1 MTGLLPG
8 TAPQFLRFH
17 RKTER
22 KSRRLR
28 PDSIEPALVVQRMAG
43 RRLSLPGGRVP
54 GTLPRTR
61 GGCIPGQLYGEG
73 RGIVIT
79 DSGESAIWNGHG
91 VGAATGKGLGMKFAA
106 SVAFQAP
113 ATGKLARLNNVLV
126 LVEHVVKAD
135 GSARSTLHEWKV

>member
-1 MTGLLPG
+1 MLGEKIGEERGKVTTRRVLEGDDYRYVKMEVCFEASLTILGLKGADMG
-8 TAPQFLRFH
+8 TYTVF
-17 RKTER
+17 ER
-22 KSRRLR
+22 
-28 PDSIEPALVVQRMAG
+28 
-43 RRLSLPGGRVP
+43 
-54 GTLPRTR
+54 
-61 GGCIPGQLYGEG
+61 IPGQLYGEG

-91 VGAATGKGLGMKFAA
+91 VGVATGKGLGMKFAA